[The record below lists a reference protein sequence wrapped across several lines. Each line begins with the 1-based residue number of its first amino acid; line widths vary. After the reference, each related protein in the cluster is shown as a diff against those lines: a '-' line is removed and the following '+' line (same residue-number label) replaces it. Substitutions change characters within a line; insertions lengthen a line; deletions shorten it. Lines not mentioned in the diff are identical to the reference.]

1 MNIDE
6 KKKVLFVIGREQN
19 PESIMKKITSLQ
31 PNNSLILQC
40 YGLTNSPFSDL
51 MRDIIIAIYQENV
64 EEIFVIVSKDEQK
77 GRREIF
83 KKIYENKGLQEKMQ
97 TLDYLFKNCMVEF
110 PKGSIREWLE
120 GSETSSNSVQ
130 NFVNV
135 IRNHPLMPSNV
146 TVKEFLIEK
155 YYTETKPLLKE

>member
-6 KKKVLFVIGREQN
+6 EKKVLFVIGTDQN
-19 PESIMKKITSLQ
+19 PKSIMKKITSLQ
-31 PNNSLILQC
+31 ANKILILQC
-40 YGLTNSPFSDL
+40 YGLTISPFSDL
-51 MRDIIIAIYQENV
+51 MRKIIIAIYQENV

-77 GRREIF
+77 GTREIF

-97 TLDYLFKNCMVEF
+97 TLDYLFKNCMAEF

-120 GSETSSNSVQ
+120 GSENSSNSMQ
-130 NFVNV
+130 NIVNI

-146 TVKEFLIEK
+146 KVQEFLIENENQSK
-155 YYTETKPLLKE
+155 TIVV

>member
-6 KKKVLFVIGREQN
+6 KKKVLYVIGRDQN
-19 PESIMKKITSLQ
+19 PESILKKITSLQ
-31 PNNSLILQC
+31 SNNILILQC
-40 YGLTNSPFSDL
+40 YGLTISPFSDL

-77 GRREIF
+77 GTREIF

-97 TLDYLFKNCMVEF
+97 TLDYLFKNCMAEF

-120 GSETSSNSVQ
+120 GSETSSNSMQ
-130 NFVNV
+130 NIVNI

-146 TVKEFLIEK
+146 KVQEFLIENENQSK
-155 YYTETKPLLKE
+155 TIVV